1 MCFSPKLKRR
11 RKDTRSYSNPANKLW
26 IPQRCESIFAIMLYF
41 TSCAKA
47 CSGSLLLA
55 DDGNPFRDL
64 QS

>member
-1 MCFSPKLKRR
+1 VFSPRLKRN
-11 RKDTRSYSNPANKLW
+11 RKDTRAYSNPANKLG
-26 IPQRCESIFAIMLYF
+26 IPALQIYFAIMLYF

-64 QS
+64 HSR